1 MADFGRVFRCSYC
14 SYVCRRYR
22 NLINHLFLTHSDLPR
37 FNVTCTVATCVNKY
51 TDLRSYKRHLKL
63 THNNFYLEHF
73 TVRRVVEA
81 QLNNDN
87 LNVNDNLN
95 EDDFNDNDALENPII
110 PVIDFN
116 KKMATFLLKLQNEH
130 QVTDVACAKVAS
142 AFLNLIELNNEQI
155 SLCVRTHLYEK
166 FGQVDID

>member
-1 MADFGRVFRCSYC
+1 M
-14 SYVCRRYR
+14 
-22 NLINHLFLTHSDLPR
+22 
-37 FNVTCTVATCVNKY
+37 
-51 TDLRSYKRHLKL
+51 
-63 THNNFYLEHF
+63 EHF

-142 AFLNLIELNNEQI
+142 AF
-155 SLCVRTHLYEK
+155 
-166 FGQVDID
+166 